1 MDLRESLRTGMD
13 PPGTVAGQTAPAA
26 PTPTG
31 PDPAGP
37 TPTELTGTGPV
48 QPVDRP
54 DHDVP
59 RWLARGSAWGWRLLV
74 LAAAIALLL
83 YLVSHLLVAI
93 IPVVGALFI
102 TAILLPLA
110 RWLRARGLVPLL
122 ATWIAFL
129 LALGVLAGLAWWLI
143 PTVGAELGDLRGTLS
158 HGLGQVRDWLT
169 NGPFH
174 LSRTQVDSLVKQLQ
188 SQASQGTSLILH
200 GALAGVQ
207 LVAEVLAAVL
217 LTFVLTFFFVKD
229 GESLAGWLG
238 QFADPAR
245 RDRLRGAGSVAWQTF
260 TAYVQGTAI
269 NGLINGTLMGIGLFA
284 IGVPLALPIAV
295 ITFFGGFFPLVG
307 GIVSGVIAILVALV
321 SKGIAGAL
329 LVTGLAI
336 LIHNLEGYVVGPFV
350 LGQKVRLHA
359 VVILLALSVGTIVG
373 GIFGAFVAVPVTA
386 ITLAL
391 VEYYR
396 GLPVEVVTSTAE
408 ARSLPQ
414 ARLAVVKWVS
424 GRRRR
429 HEAVGVVPATEEEVT
444 QPGPQ
449 PEGADS
455 DRDGQDG

>member
-1 MDLRESLRTGMD
+1 MDLRESLRTGTE
-13 PPGTVAGQTAPAA
+13 PPGAVAGQTAPA
-26 PTPTG
+26 
-31 PDPAGP
+31 GP
-37 TPTELTGTGPV
+37 TPPGATPADPIEAGPV
-48 QPVDRP
+48 EPVDRP

-59 RWLARGSAWGWRLLV
+59 RWMARGSGWAWRLLV

-93 IPVVGALFI
+93 IPVVGALFM

-110 RWLRARGLVPLL
+110 RWLRARGLPALL
-122 ATWIAFL
+122 ATWIVFL
-129 LALGVLAGLAWWLI
+129 LTVAALGGLAWWLI
-143 PTVGAELGDLRGTLS
+143 PAVGSEVGDLRGTLS
-158 HGLGQVRDWLT
+158 HGLGQIRDWLT
-169 NGPFH
+169 SGPLH
-174 LSRTQVDSLVKQLQ
+174 LSRTQVDSLVKELQ
-188 SQASQGTSLILH
+188 SQAGQGSSLILH
-200 GALAGVQ
+200 GALSGLQ
-207 LVAEVLAAVL
+207 LVAEVLAAIL

-245 RDRLRGAGSVAWQTF
+245 RDRLKGAGSVAWQTF
-260 TAYVQGTAI
+260 TAYVRGTAI
-269 NGLINGTLMGIGLFA
+269 NGLIDGTLMGVGLFA
-284 IGVPLALPIAV
+284 IGIPLAVPIAV

-307 GIVSGVIAILVALV
+307 GIVSGAIAILVALV

-329 LVTGLAI
+329 LVTGLAV
-336 LIHNLEGYVVGPFV
+336 LIHHLEGYIVGPFV
-350 LGQKVRLHA
+350 LGRKVRLHA

-429 HEAVGVVPATEEEVT
+429 RESAGVVPATEQEVT
-444 QPGPQ
+444 RPGPQ
-449 PEGADS
+449 PEGDDPVA
-455 DRDGQDG
+455 GAGA